1 MTVVDQLA
9 FSKNALNQYVK
20 KVEKLIESEV
30 ANEESFYA
38 DFRDFLKKFF
48 KTDEF
53 EIIIVPKS
61 EETADKPDFIVYMDN
76 IPIIHIEGK
85 KPYDPIDKWLLA
97 DTKNRLFDQVYRFR
111 GRENNNI
118 PVIVT
123 DFINI
128 WVIDKEAP
136 NSQDSDHQIKLKL
149 KIIDDSGTS
158 WKAYS
163 GIKPKLESALNYV
176 CKDIVLSISKVSSMI
191 PHLVKYAKKLK
202 EEIIKVFKEPSN
214 PMKIY
219 LENIRNDFLDSI
231 FSSDKEK
238 KSQEFAD
245 LFAQTLIYGGFI
257 AWMRFCKEGNSP
269 VDFSFGKATDYLPYG
284 TFIYNIFADMLTKS
298 SPNIRKNIF
307 EKIERIFQST
317 QFEKI
322 SQNTETLM
330 ITFYSD
336 FLKRYDPEMA
346 KERGIVY
353 TPYPIV
359 NFIVRGIDYFLEKN
373 FNKSEGVVSSN
384 ITYLDPAAGT
394 MAFPCE
400 ILRIAKMFFE
410 RKFLK
415 QPGRIDAHFKEWVK
429 ESYLKNFYAFE
440 ILMAP
445 YVLGHFRTTMLL
457 EELGVKIDPS
467 KERIKLFL
475 FNTLM
480 ELQTTLKDFR
490 NPTIGQE
497 IVEALNI
504 RNNKQ
509 ILAVVS
515 NPPYN
520 VSSQNKFK
528 WIDEKVDFEVKKKR
542 DITEA
547 DIIKVKKESNDYIWD
562 LQREGTK
569 KLQNKKALHDDYVKF
584 IRFAQWKIKQHGYGM
599 VAFITNNYYID
610 GLIFRGM
617 RSSLRRDFDEIW
629 ILDLNGN
636 ARKGIPFSIKE
647 QGVNKDENVF
657 GIKVGV
663 AIVFFIRNL
672 EHNDEKCKI
681 KYKGIF
687 GTKTEKFAFLG
698 KIFNEINF
706 KSVKK
711 RIDYEFCP
719 DEFKKRAQYE
729 NFPYLLDIFE
739 EHIVGIITKHD
750 SFVSDV
756 NKEVLIKKLKA
767 FFNGETGINLG
778 LDNIQKNNYW
788 WNPKEVMK
796 KTDLNQSI
804 KNIILWNYRGFD
816 KRYFCYNN
824 YLNARNSYHL
834 MQYLIPPN
842 NNNITLILNRQSI
855 GCKGDSS
862 IFISDTLFEVKC
874 CEGAKGLGSY
884 AFPLKINKS
893 NKPKNFQKPKNAIH
907 SNIKQD
913 FINTLEYGNEIDHE
927 KIFYYIYGCLYTP
940 LYRQRYYLGLR
951 EDFPRIPFPKKKN
964 IFIAMSDSGK
974 KLIDLHLLRDSSI
987 ESTKF
992 QMSPLSDYR
1001 IYYIRNRDKD
1011 DEGNQISDTYDPL
1024 TQKIY
1029 FKKRTKTQIIAERE
1043 GKELKDITWIGGI
1056 TQEMWD
1062 FEIGGRHQ
1070 LKEWLYARRYSEK
1083 IKNSPLNNEELDYF
1097 LKMCDAIKKTIALL
1111 PELDEIYKNIDPKI

>member
-20 KVEKLIESEV
+20 KIEKLIESEV

-38 DFRDFLKKFF
+38 DFRDLLKSFF
-48 KTDEF
+48 KTNEF

-61 EETADKPDFIVYMDN
+61 EETADKPDFIVFMDN

-257 AWMRFCKEGNSP
+257 AWMRFCKDGNSP
-269 VDFSFGKATDYLPYG
+269 NDFAFGKATDYLPYG

-322 SQNTETLM
+322 TQNTETLM

-359 NFIVRGIDYFLEKN
+359 NFIVRGIDYLLKKE
-373 FNKSEGVVSSN
+373 FNKSEGVVSSD
-384 ITYLDPAAGT
+384 ITFLDPAAGT

-400 ILRIAKMFFE
+400 ILRIAKIFFE
-410 RKFLK
+410 EKFSK
-415 QPGRIDAHFKEWVK
+415 QPGRINTHFKEWVEK
-429 ESYLKNFYAFE
+429 SYLANSYAFE

-457 EELGVKIDPS
+457 EELGFKIDS
-467 KERIKLFL
+467 SRERIKLFL

-504 RNNKQ
+504 RNNKN
-509 ILAVVS
+509 LLVVIS

-528 WIDEKVDFEVKKKR
+528 WILDKMEEY
-542 DITEA
+542 
-547 DIIKVKKESNDYIWD
+547 KENI
-562 LQREGTK
+562 QREGTK
-569 KLQNKKALHDDYVKF
+569 QIKNLQPLQDDYAKF
-584 IRFAQWKIKQHGYGM
+584 IRFAQWKIKNNKNGIVG
-599 VAFITNNYYID
+599 FITNNHYID

-617 RSSLRRDFDEIW
+617 RYSLRKDFDEIW
-629 ILDLNGN
+629 IVNLHGN
-636 ARKGIPFSIKE
+636 ARKGIPHSVQEKGIK
-647 QGVNKDENVF
+647 VDKNVF
-657 GIKVGV
+657 DIKVGV
-663 AIVFFIRNL
+663 AIVFLIRKID
-672 EHNDEKCKI
+672 HNDNDCVIRYIDKW
-681 KYKGIF
+681 
-687 GTKTEKFAFLG
+687 GTKQEKFEFLDQPMD
-698 KIFNEINF
+698 NLNF
-706 KSVKK
+706 KIIEK
-711 RIDYEFCP
+711 RLDFEFCP
-719 DEFKKRAQYE
+719 DEFKLRNKYQ
-729 NFPYLLDIFE
+729 NFEYLLDIFYQ
-739 EHIVGIITKHD
+739 HISGVKTHHD
-750 SFVSDV
+750 SLISDV
-756 NKEVLIKKLKA
+756 DRSILDKKLEV
-767 FFNGETGINLG
+767 FFEKGDLSKFGTDAKKIV
-778 LDNIQKNNYW
+778 D
-788 WNPKEVMK
+788 WNPDIVRK
-796 KTDLNQSI
+796 KT
-804 KNIILWNYRGFD
+804 NIDKAKSKIVFWNYRGFD
-816 KRYFCYNN
+816 KRYICYDLPLIVRDR
-824 YLNARNSYHL
+824 YSL
-834 MQYLIPPN
+834 MQYFLSPN
-842 NNNITLILNRQSI
+842 KNNIAFVLNRQSI

-862 IFISDTLFEVKC
+862 ILAVDTLIDGKC
-874 CEGAKGLGSY
+874 CEGAKGGYSY
-884 AFPLKINKS
+884 FFPLLINKS
-893 NKPKNFQKPKNAIH
+893 DIQNDCDNPKENID
-907 SNIKQD
+907 SNIK
-913 FINTLEYGNEIDHE
+913 LEFKKKLDYGDEISVE
-927 KIFYYIYGCLYTP
+927 QIFYYIYAILYTP
-940 LYRQRYYLGLR
+940 IYRSLYHLGLK
-951 EDFPRIPFPKKKN
+951 EDFPRIPFPDKKST
-964 IFIAMSDSGK
+964 FIEMSTNGN
-974 KLIDLHLLRDSSI
+974 KLIDLHLFKAKILDPNS
-987 ESTKF
+987 F
-992 QMSPLSDYR
+992 PMSKSSDYK
-1001 IYYIRNRDKD
+1001 IYYIRRNDKD
-1011 DEGNQISDTYDPL
+1011 EKGNQISNTYDPS

-1029 FKKRTKTQIIAERE
+1029 FKKRNKTQIQDEEDGAPLEE
-1043 GKELKDITWIGGI
+1043 ITWIGEI
-1056 TQEMWD
+1056 SQKMWD
-1062 FEIGGRHQ
+1062 YEIGGRQQ
-1070 LKEWLYARRYSEK
+1070 LKEWLYARRYSEEIK
-1083 IKNSPLNNEELDYF
+1083 KNSLQRPLYNDELEYF
-1097 LKMCDAIKKTIALL
+1097 LKMCDAIKKTIELL
-1111 PELDEIYKNIDPKI
+1111 PELDEVYKKIDP